1 MAAFTPQ
8 PIGRA
13 ASGSRTSHPLTAAR
27 LLALLIA
34 IGCVAFAAKSVAY
47 YTTAGPAQPAA
58 ADGAHGT
65 SKADAKAQSGKTIRI
80 ADATDSWL
88 QSLFNPSFWAKG
100 RNETARARARP
111 RRGAQPRERS
121 ERSYRVRATPQ
132 THEVRSEGPRQQT
145 VRLVDDG
152 GTYRTMCV
160 RLCDGYFW
168 PISFSATKRD
178 FARDSQLCERTCDSP
193 AALHVYRNPGEE
205 PEHMVDLK
213 GQPYAMLG
221 TAFRF
226 RVRYDA
232 ACKCRPHPW
241 ETASRQ
247 RHQDYSR
254 ADQQQTTMALKP

>member
-1 MAAFTPQ
+1 MAAFTQQ
-8 PIGRA
+8 PVGRA
-13 ASGSRTSHPLTAAR
+13 VSGSRTSHPLTAAR
-27 LLALLIA
+27 LLVLLVA
-34 IGCVAFAAKSVAY
+34 IGCVACAAKSVAY
-47 YTTAGPAQPAA
+47 YTTAGPARPVAEE
-58 ADGAHGT
+58 GARNS
-65 SKADAKAQSGKTIRI
+65 SKADAKAQSGKAIRV

-88 QSLFNPSFWAKG
+88 QSLFNPSFWTNR
-100 RNETARARARP
+100 RNKTART
-111 RRGAQPRERS
+111 RRGTQPRERS
-121 ERSYRVRATPQ
+121 ERSYRIRASPQ
-132 THEVRSEGPRQQT
+132 IHEVRSEGPRQQA
-145 VRLVDDG
+145 VRLDEG

-178 FARDSQLCERTCDSP
+178 FARDSQLCERSCDSP

-205 PEHMVDLK
+205 PENMADLK
-213 GQPYAMLG
+213 GQPYAKLG

-247 RHQDYSR
+247 RHQDYSS

>member
-13 ASGSRTSHPLTAAR
+13 VSGSRTSYPLTTAR
-27 LLALLIA
+27 LLVLLIA
-34 IGCVAFAAKSVAY
+34 IGCVAGAAKSVAY
-47 YTTAGPAQPAA
+47 YTSAGPARPVAEA
-58 ADGAHGT
+58 GAHKT
-65 SKADAKAQSGKTIRI
+65 SKADAKVQSGKAIRI

-88 QSLFNPSFWAKG
+88 QSLFNPSFWGKS
-100 RNETARARARP
+100 RNETARARV
-111 RRGAQPRERS
+111 RRGAQPK

-132 THEVRSEGPRQQT
+132 TYEAHSESPRQQF
-145 VRLVDDG
+145 VRPDDG

-168 PISFSATKRD
+168 PISFSVTKRD
-178 FARDSQLCERTCDSP
+178 FARDNQLCERSCDSP

-205 PEHMVDLK
+205 PENMVDLK
-213 GQPYAMLG
+213 GQPYAKLG
-221 TAFRF
+221 VAFRF

-247 RHQDYSR
+247 RHQDYPR
-254 ADQQQTTMALKP
+254 AEQTTMALKP